1 MIVKAMA
8 LVCTVYAGGDSKCV
22 TEFYPKTFQSVQ
34 ECNVKL
40 IQWRLYELPRNQ
52 KIVLDDCVITS
63 YKHEERK

>member
-22 TEFYPKTFQSVQ
+22 TEFYPTTFQSVQ
-34 ECNVKL
+34 ECNAQL
-40 IQWRLYELPRNQ
+40 FQWRFYELPRNK

-63 YKHEERK
+63 YGHEKR

>member
-8 LVCTVYAGGDSKCV
+8 LVCTVFAGGDSKCV
-22 TEFYPKTFQSVQ
+22 TEFYPETFQSVR

-40 IQWRLYELPRNQ
+40 MQWRLYELPRNQ